1 MKYAHIVQYVKDNHI
16 SWDTDIFDI
25 LKNYTESLL
34 SPVEKNE
41 KEESGATLSPTIKG
55 ENQNTPISSSLLEVT
70 APYQM
75 PLNGEYSFED
85 VIELFDRK

>member
-34 SPVEKNE
+34 SPVEKIE
-41 KEESGATLSPTIKG
+41 MEGDRAVLSH
-55 ENQNTPISSSLLEVT
+55 NQGSEQPPAIHSSLLEVEDS
-70 APYQM
+70 YQI
-75 PLNGEYSFED
+75 PPNGEYTFED
-85 VIELFDRK
+85 VIELFER